1 MTPTL
6 NVDKLHDGTPVL
18 SEAGIALARA
28 VSVGLRPMR
37 LDVYST
43 AANVEELTDNLNGI
57 SHQLQTQG
65 KMLELMAKSIHSLK
79 TVTSSGL
86 TEIKQKVGL
95 DKGDKDAIK
104 ADLQAAKAN
113 QAELVRIRT
122 RLRAYSKEETAT
134 TLLTRRVYLSADHYV
149 DLMHMAIEDE
159 LVISEEDAQIYSM
172 SRKIYPA
179 RKCHTAPAGKRK
191 RQSAADWQTVADLM
205 DKPTADNWLLNNSY
219 IESDEGNP
227 AMVET
232 VEQFMLKVGASKRV
246 VASKNVGGGEY
257 VDCTVGHV
265 SIVCA
270 IILGELEK
278 AAGIKPP
285 RRNGLASGV
294 YAEFAVEV
302 PRQDDFLPMHDLP
315 AGGLRLVDGGDED
328 RGKLDKDDYVET
340 DELLQEEAIDMA
352 AVEAGVVEAM
362 EE

>member
-179 RKCHTAPAGKRK
+179 RKCHTAPVRV
-191 RQSAADWQTVADLM
+191 RSLLM
-205 DKPTADNWLLNNSY
+205 RSR
-219 IESDEGNP
+219 S
-227 AMVET
+227 
-232 VEQFMLKVGASKRV
+232 
-246 VASKNVGGGEY
+246 
-257 VDCTVGHV
+257 H
-265 SIVCA
+265 
-270 IILGELEK
+270 
-278 AAGIKPP
+278 
-285 RRNGLASGV
+285 
-294 YAEFAVEV
+294 
-302 PRQDDFLPMHDLP
+302 
-315 AGGLRLVDGGDED
+315 
-328 RGKLDKDDYVET
+328 
-340 DELLQEEAIDMA
+340 
-352 AVEAGVVEAM
+352 
-362 EE
+362 

>member
-1 MTPTL
+1 
-6 NVDKLHDGTPVL
+6 
-18 SEAGIALARA
+18 
-28 VSVGLRPMR
+28 
-37 LDVYST
+37 
-43 AANVEELTDNLNGI
+43 
-57 SHQLQTQG
+57 
-65 KMLELMAKSIHSLK
+65 
-79 TVTSSGL
+79 
-86 TEIKQKVGL
+86 
-95 DKGDKDAIK
+95 
-104 ADLQAAKAN
+104 
-113 QAELVRIRT
+113 
-122 RLRAYSKEETAT
+122 
-134 TLLTRRVYLSADHYV
+134 
-149 DLMHMAIEDE
+149 
-159 LVISEEDAQIYSM
+159 
-172 SRKIYPA
+172 
-179 RKCHTAPAGKRK
+179 
-191 RQSAADWQTVADLM
+191 M

>member
-179 RKCHTAPAGKRK
+179 RKCHTAPVRV
-191 RQSAADWQTVADLM
+191 RSLLM
-205 DKPTADNWLLNNSY
+205 RSRSHTLQAYKEVTIP
-219 IESDEGNP
+219 
-227 AMVET
+227 
-232 VEQFMLKVGASKRV
+232 FMLKVGASKRV